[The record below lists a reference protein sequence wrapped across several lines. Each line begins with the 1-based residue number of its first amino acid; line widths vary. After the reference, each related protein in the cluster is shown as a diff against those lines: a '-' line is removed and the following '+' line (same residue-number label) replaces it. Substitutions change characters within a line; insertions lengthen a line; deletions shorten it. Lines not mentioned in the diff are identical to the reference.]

1 MKKALFLGSLFLSD
15 VEKDIVKNTKSG
27 IIQYAANNYQKAII
41 DGLSL
46 NMRTI
51 EVVSAPFIGA
61 YPKHYKTMYF
71 KNHDRINSPYH
82 VRYVNFNNAWGYK
95 NISRAFHLK
104 RVIRKMDLSQ
114 YKEVYVYSAHTPFL
128 EAAKTIKKKY
138 PNIKTC
144 LFVPDLPEYMNLSN
158 KQPLIYRILKNID
171 NKKQVKLMKYI
182 DSFVLITEAMKDKL
196 PVFNKPYEVM
206 EAIATTS
213 DVSFDINS
221 EAIARFDEISKLG
234 PTILY
239 TGTLNERFGIIDLL
253 EAFKKPFLNAQL
265 VICGDGDTKTR
276 LYEIIKTRTHIHYL
290 GNLTNK
296 EAVALQQRAT
306 ILVNPRS
313 NEEDFTKYS
322 FPYKTVEYLKSGRPV
337 VMARLSG
344 IPSIYENYINYLD
357 STKPED
363 IKIKLEELLNLTK
376 EELDKK
382 GAKGRAFI
390 LENKTPE
397 KALKNVCAMI
407 EKL

>member
-1 MKKALFLGSLFLSD
+1 
-15 VEKDIVKNTKSG
+15 
-27 IIQYAANNYQKAII
+27 
-41 DGLSL
+41 
-46 NMRTI
+46 
-51 EVVSAPFIGA
+51 
-61 YPKHYKTMYF
+61 
-71 KNHDRINSPYH
+71 
-82 VRYVNFNNAWGYK
+82 
-95 NISRAFHLK
+95 
-104 RVIRKMDLSQ
+104 
-114 YKEVYVYSAHTPFL
+114 
-128 EAAKTIKKKY
+128 
-138 PNIKTC
+138 
-144 LFVPDLPEYMNLSN
+144 
-158 KQPLIYRILKNID
+158 
-171 NKKQVKLMKYI
+171 
-182 DSFVLITEAMKDKL
+182 
-196 PVFNKPYEVM
+196 
-206 EAIATTS
+206 
-213 DVSFDINS
+213 
-221 EAIARFDEISKLG
+221 
-234 PTILY
+234 
-239 TGTLNERFGIIDLL
+239 

-344 IPSIYENYINYLD
+344 IPIIYENYINYLD

-363 IKIKLEELLNLTK
+363 IKLKLEQLLSLTK